1 MNHATKKCLITFI
14 IVLFSMSFLH
24 PSVSSARTQHTSFFT
39 PTASVPSGQYYRS
52 QEVALHSQVPKA
64 SLYYTTDGSQPTTQ
78 SQRYK
83 KPVQIDTDTTL
94 KVSVYKNKHR
104 LATSTYNY
112 RFVTREDIAS
122 SFLSFEYQGM
132 PYRLYIPK
140 NHKRGKAYPL
150 VLFLHGG
157 GERGTDNQKQLL
169 ANDGAVLWASPEV
182 QKKHPAY
189 VLAPQARNAVDGGF
203 ALTRNAQN
211 EIDLTN
217 VFQFSPDLH
226 KAYEVLQH
234 VLTSYKIDQ
243 KRIYATGLSQGG
255 FGSYQ
260 LNITYPRLF
269 AAMIPIAGGA
279 DPSKARILAH
289 KPIWAFHAE
298 DDSIIPISY
307 ARNTIQAIQK
317 AGGRPIY
324 TEYASKYGYDHASWT
339 PAYETPG
346 LTDWLFAQRLSLR

>member
-83 KPVQIDTDTTL
+83 KPIQIDTDTTL

-140 NHKRGKAYPL
+140 NHKRG
-150 VLFLHGG
+150 
-157 GERGTDNQKQLL
+157 
-169 ANDGAVLWASPEV
+169 
-182 QKKHPAY
+182 
-189 VLAPQARNAVDGGF
+189 
-203 ALTRNAQN
+203 
-211 EIDLTN
+211 
-217 VFQFSPDLH
+217 
-226 KAYEVLQH
+226 
-234 VLTSYKIDQ
+234 
-243 KRIYATGLSQGG
+243 
-255 FGSYQ
+255 
-260 LNITYPRLF
+260 
-269 AAMIPIAGGA
+269 
-279 DPSKARILAH
+279 
-289 KPIWAFHAE
+289 
-298 DDSIIPISY
+298 
-307 ARNTIQAIQK
+307 
-317 AGGRPIY
+317 
-324 TEYASKYGYDHASWT
+324 
-339 PAYETPG
+339 
-346 LTDWLFAQRLSLR
+346 

>member
-1 MNHATKKCLITFI
+1 MNHTTKKYLITFI
-14 IVLFSMSFLH
+14 IFLFSMSFLY
-24 PSVSSARTQHTSFFT
+24 PSVSSARTQHTSFFK
-39 PTASVPSGQYYRS
+39 PTASVPSGEYYRS
-52 QEVALHSQVPKA
+52 QEVTLHSPVRKA
-64 SLYYTTDGSQPTTQ
+64 SLYYTTDGSQPTAQ
-78 SQRYK
+78 SQLYN
-83 KPVQIDTDTTL
+83 KPIHIDSDTTL
-94 KVSVYKNKHR
+94 KVSVYKNKKH

-122 SFLSFEYQGM
+122 SFLSFEYEGM

-140 NHKRGKAYPL
+140 DRKQGKSYPL

-182 QKKHPAY
+182 QRKHPSY

-203 ALTRNAQN
+203 ALTRNSQN

-217 VFQFSPDLH
+217 VFQFSPDLR

-234 VLTSYKIDQ
+234 VIASYRIDQ
-243 KRIYATGLSQGG
+243 KRIYSTGLSQGG

-279 DPSKARILAH
+279 DPSKAGILAH

-298 DDSIIPISY
+298 DDSIIPVSY

-317 AGGRPIY
+317 AGGHPLY

-346 LTDWLFAQRLSLR
+346 LTDWLFAQRLSFR